1 MKNATLLKKLYPLTN
16 QGHAFVVAHVTG
28 QPHKW
33 DMAKCQS
40 NNPPAAKLAQK
51 LKSLTPAALAAFDAA
66 LPEAAEAKDA
76 LELAKTEWSRQCST
90 LRIALMS
97 AEELQAMYRD
107 GERAAREVEAQERAG
122 HATLPRGWSMDNDGT
137 VRNANGEVVGED
149 GE

>member
-1 MKNATLLKKLYPLTN
+1 M
-16 QGHAFVVAHVTG
+16 VAYIAG

-33 DMAKCQS
+33 DMAKCQA

-51 LKSLTPAALAAFDAA
+51 LKALSTEALAAFDDA
-66 LPEAAEAKDA
+66 LPEAVEAKSA
-76 LELAKTEWSRQCST
+76 LELAKMEWTRQCSM

-122 HATLPRGWSMDNDGT
+122 HATLPRGWSMDADGT
-137 VRNANGEVVGED
+137 VRNSTGEVLGE
-149 GE
+149 E